1 MGVHRWCAKDIY
13 SVLASPPGWR
23 SSPVSDESRSVM
35 GGASKAD
42 VTDLTSDPEGD
53 DTAGISSRLCV
64 IYAVPPVQVEQ
75 VLQVLPQTTARA
87 LIKGRTLKPASAQ
100 RSPGPILVSDFDRN
114 TTEIVFRG
122 SNAAPK
128 SSRRTEKAE
137 EVSMMK
143 QGQIQRP
150 KRKEQTIDAAKA

>member
-1 MGVHRWCAKDIY
+1 MCEGYLLSACKSSW
-13 SVLASPPGWR
+13 LAFKPRVRRKQVGDGR
-23 SSPVSDESRSVM
+23 RKR
-35 GGASKAD
+35 KAD